1 MSITYLGAESWRSF
15 SQWAHD
21 LGACTCDLAKT
32 VQVYPPGVVALLL
45 LARYRSEQG
54 LATRI
59 IPPQSA
65 DVLNYLERIDFFA
78 NVSTHAALTEN
89 VAYLQGN
96 RRKHSGMFTE
106 LLTPTEHGFP
116 EAKEVIWGFLKR
128 FHIQHTNVYSVFDEV
143 LSNIADHSAPDGGPP
158 AYSCAQVQIY
168 QDKIEL
174 AFGDLGVGFR
184 ESLARNPDLPRF
196 TSDRDALRAAL
207 LERSSRLAH
216 TDRARGGGL
225 RRAVDVVHQF
235 GGTVDI
241 LSWQGKA
248 WQVPRFNLPQIKSVS
263 PGFPGTLVR
272 MMIPRPEG

>member
-1 MSITYLGAESWRSF
+1 MSLTYLGTESWHVF
-15 SQWAHD
+15 SRWAHHR
-21 LGACTCDLAKT
+21 GACTCDLEKT
-32 VQVYPPGVVALLL
+32 IQVYPPGVVALLL
-45 LARYRSEQG
+45 LARYRSERG
-54 LATRI
+54 LATQI

-65 DVLNYLERIDFFA
+65 DVRNYLERIDFFA
-78 NVSTHAALTEN
+78 NVATHAAVTQN

-96 RRKHSGMFTE
+96 RRNHTGKFTE

-116 EAKEVIWGFLKR
+116 EALEVIWGFLKKFIPEHR
-128 FHIQHTNVYSVFDEV
+128 RVYGVFDEV
-143 LSNIADHSAPDGGPP
+143 LTNIADHSAPDGARP

-184 ESLARNPDLPRF
+184 ESLSRNPQLPRF
-196 TSDRDALRAAL
+196 ASDRDALRAAL

-241 LSWQGKA
+241 RSWHGKG
-248 WQVPRFNLPQIKSVS
+248 WHSPGMTLPRVQSVT

-272 MMIPRPEG
+272 MMIPRPNS